1 MHMLSIAFLLLAAV
15 ALLSMSSAL
24 LAFVPT
30 GPPQLESRPR
40 VNRSHRVGH
49 SDDNAADSRRC
60 MVAGSLLGLM
70 MAVAP
75 ASSKRLPESRGVK
88 TVDDLAH
95 EGLCDSEPGSGCSCD
110 CGGGPG
116 CDCGC
121 ACDRCRSRRA

>member
-1 MHMLSIAFLLLAAV
+1 
-15 ALLSMSSAL
+15 MSSAL

-95 EGLCDSEPGSGCSCD
+95 EGFATVNQEVAVAATVAADLDATVAVPAIAAE
-110 CGGGPG
+110 
-116 CDCGC
+116 
-121 ACDRCRSRRA
+121 AAVHELRLQT